1 MKALQDKFTVYAFII
16 INVVEEL
23 IIEHQV
29 KAMNNVMIHIINAL
43 KMQVLL
49 VELKKY
55 KDVFLTK
62 NADKLFLHENHDHAI
77 KIIAESLYELLYNL
91 LNIKLMILKQ
101 YLNDILVKEWIKHF
115 VSSTDASILFILKK
129 NNSFHLCMNYQN
141 LNKITV
147 KNHHSLSLI
156 SETLNKFN
164 KVKQFTKLNLKV
176 IYHRFKIQHENE
188 WKMMFCTYYNHF
200 EYMIMLFD
208 LINTF
213 VIF

>member
-1 MKALQDKFTVYAFII
+1 MNEHTFELFFAQVFMKALQDKFTVYAFII

-101 YLNDILVKEWIKHF
+101 YLNDILVKE
-115 VSSTDASILFILKK
+115 
-129 NNSFHLCMNYQN
+129 
-141 LNKITV
+141 
-147 KNHHSLSLI
+147 
-156 SETLNKFN
+156 
-164 KVKQFTKLNLKV
+164 
-176 IYHRFKIQHENE
+176 
-188 WKMMFCTYYNHF
+188 
-200 EYMIMLFD
+200 
-208 LINTF
+208 
-213 VIF
+213 